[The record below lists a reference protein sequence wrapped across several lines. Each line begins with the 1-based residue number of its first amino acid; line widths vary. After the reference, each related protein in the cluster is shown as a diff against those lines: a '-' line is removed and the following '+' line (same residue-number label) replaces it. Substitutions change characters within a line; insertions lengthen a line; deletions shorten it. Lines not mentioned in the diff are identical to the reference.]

1 MSRVVR
7 FHRTGGP
14 EVLQIDEMDIGSPQA
29 GEVKI
34 RVRAL
39 GLNRAESMFRAGT
52 FYETPVLPS
61 RLGDEA
67 AGEVEAVGAGVT
79 GFAVGD
85 AVSTVPAFLMTKY
98 GVYGD
103 AAIVPVHYV
112 TKHPAKLSWEEAAAI
127 WMQYLTAYGALV
139 HIGGVAKGDAVIITA
154 ASSSVGLAAIQ
165 IVNSLGGVSIAT
177 TRTSA
182 KRDALLKAG
191 AQHVVATEEQDLVKE
206 VMDVTGGK
214 GARIAFDPIAGPGV
228 EVLAAAMAA
237 GGTIFLYGYLDPAPT
252 PFPLW
257 TVFRKNL
264 TQRTYGAE
272 LVNSDPATL
281 DRSKQFVID
290 GLAAGHFKPVIA
302 KTFPLDK
309 IVEAH
314 RYMDSNQQVGKIIVT
329 V

>member
-1 MSRVVR
+1 M
-7 FHRTGGP
+7 
-14 EVLQIDEMDIGSPQA
+14 PQA
-29 GEVKI
+29 REVKI

-39 GLNRAESMFRAGT
+39 GLNRAESLLRAGN
-52 FYETPVLPS
+52 YVAETPILPS
-61 RLGDEA
+61 KLGYEA
-67 AGEVEAVGAGVT
+67 AGVVEAVGRGVT
-79 GFAVGD
+79 GFAIGD
-85 AVSTVPAFLMTKY
+85 AVSTIPAFPMTKY

-103 AAIVPVHYV
+103 AAIVPVHAV
-112 TKHPAKLSWEEAAAI
+112 TKHPANLSWETAAAI

-139 HIGGVAKGDAVIITA
+139 HLGSVAKGDAVIITA

-182 KRDALLKAG
+182 KRNALLKAG

-214 GARIAFDPIAGPGV
+214 GARIAFDPVSGPGV
-228 EVLAAAMAA
+228 EALAAAMAA
-237 GGTIFLYGYLDPAPT
+237 AGTIFLYGALDPART

-272 LVNSDPATL
+272 LLSSDPAIL
-281 DRSKQFVID
+281 DRSKKFVID
-290 GLAAGHFKPVIA
+290 GLAAGTFKPLIA